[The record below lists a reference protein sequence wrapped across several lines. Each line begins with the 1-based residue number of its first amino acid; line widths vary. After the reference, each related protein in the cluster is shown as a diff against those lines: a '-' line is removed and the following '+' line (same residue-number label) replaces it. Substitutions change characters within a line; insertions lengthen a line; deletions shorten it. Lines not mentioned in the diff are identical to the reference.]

1 VVPNPQRLFPAE
13 ILNSVQIIIL
23 DHPMEEINPNI
34 QGIRMA
40 RRADGTHHLI
50 LIASN
55 ALWADVLH
63 HTLGTSV
70 LLGYTY
76 DGNDITF
83 YVVVELPHIGKLF
96 RVPVS
101 AHSGTL
107 NWISRIDEKIVT
119 GISVTYR
126 DGKGGAI
133 PFGQTVQVYY

>member
-1 VVPNPQRLFPAE
+1 MVPGLNPA
-13 ILNSVQIIIL
+13 QIIIL

-40 RRADGTHHLI
+40 RQPNGTHHLI

-55 ALWADVLH
+55 AMWADVLH
-63 HTLGTSV
+63 HTLGKQVV
-70 LLGYTY
+70 LDYTY

-83 YVVVELPHIGKLF
+83 YMVVKLPHIGKLF

-101 AHSGTL
+101 VHSGTL
-107 NWISRIDEKIVT
+107 NWISRIDEKTVT
-119 GISVTYR
+119 GISVAYR

-133 PFGQTVQVYY
+133 SFGETVYVCY